1 MGSMR
6 ENGVPGIPNGNS
18 APAAHPQAWEKHLDP
33 AASLR
38 IFHGCSFPAA
48 PPGVSRQ
55 IRNFPRSQ
63 IQVGHGHVLAL
74 PIPCLVPHGRPAFP
88 CRSFPKVIPA
98 PPEAEK
104 WELSG
109 TRLIPGISSRVQ
121 VIPSELWIYGIV
133 GAHQH
138 SQNQDL
144 APRGVR
150 GSGGSQQH
158 SRGSL
163 FSRRELRW
171 EAEAEEWQGN

>member
-1 MGSMR
+1 MDGIHAGKRSARNSKWEFSPSSASTGLGKTPGSCR
-6 ENGVPGIPNGNS
+6 VPSDFPWLLIPSCPSRGL
-18 APAAHPQAWEKHLDP
+18 PADP
-33 AASLR
+33 EL
-38 IFHGCSFPAA
+38 
-48 PPGVSRQ
+48 
-55 IRNFPRSQ
+55 SQ
-63 IQVGHGHVLAL
+63 IPVGHGHVRAL

-88 CRSFPKVIPA
+88 CRSFPKVIAA

-171 EAEAEEWQGN
+171 EAEAGEWQGN